1 MYTKLR
7 NLESKQSELK
17 NELSNAADEIK
28 YTSQSSDQKI
38 ASLEKRI
45 KTLTS
50 QRDEVKKALT
60 ELQTNLE
67 WENRKLKSELE
78 TANSKQETL
87 SNENK
92 KMQQTLDEAN
102 KKLGWI
108 RKQKAASDAEV
119 EKLTNQVKLLKKEL
133 YKE

>member
-1 MYTKLR
+1 MG
-7 NLESKQSELK
+7 E
-17 NELSNAADEIK
+17 
-28 YTSQSSDQKI
+28 
-38 ASLEKRI
+38 
-45 KTLTS
+45 
-50 QRDEVKKALT
+50 
-60 ELQTNLE
+60 
-67 WENRKLKSELE
+67 LKSELE

>member
-1 MYTKLR
+1 MRLYTKLR

-92 KMQQTLDEAN
+92 KN
-102 KKLGWI
+102 
-108 RKQKAASDAEV
+108 AADS
-119 EKLTNQVKLLKKEL
+119 
-133 YKE
+133 